1 MNRWA
6 LHLYVCIRP
15 YKRHMNWMLF
25 AFASGADVF
34 IAVIEFHLP
43 FYYNFFLFLLPRSSN
58 NSRMRMVSWIHDEPA
73 IWILPHGQV
82 RHKHYDQTLK
92 HRLNNNKNSENRRK
106 TRIAMRIHSE
116 FKFDLAK
123 YSTITEQKCWQ
134 CCAESHSRATTPIY
148 PSMKSDYIIDLEWQC
163 FPHHYNWRHFGVS
176 VCCCCVFGSFVWN
189 DQFIPNTDVH

>member
-92 HRLNNNKNSENRRK
+92 HRLNNNKKRRKSSENSNCDANSFRIQIWFGQIFNDHRTEMLAMLRRK
-106 TRIAMRIHSE
+106 SLTRHHSNLSINE
-116 FKFDLAK
+116 IRL
-123 YSTITEQKCWQ
+123 
-134 CCAESHSRATTPIY
+134 
-148 PSMKSDYIIDLEWQC
+148 
-163 FPHHYNWRHFGVS
+163 YNWFGMAMFS
-176 VCCCCVFGSFVWN
+176 ASLQLKTFWCFCVLLLCFGSFVWN